1 MKAKPLAVSLFFV
14 AKHCKSVELKIFNK
28 HLVIFYQEISYICK
42 NYLHFKPKN
51 MKVLKLLFV
60 SLVCMAALTACE
72 VERLIT
78 ADQLPLPAQTYLQT
92 NYQGVLIG
100 MDD

>member
-1 MKAKPLAVSLFFV
+1 
-14 AKHCKSVELKIFNK
+14 
-28 HLVIFYQEISYICK
+28 
-42 NYLHFKPKN
+42 

-92 NYQGVLIG
+92 NYQGINVTYAKKETELFRKKYKVRLNNGVEIEFNRKG
-100 MDD
+100 APIDLDFD